1 MKTRMVSVVATKCW
15 VGLVSPYSESDC
27 VELGTHVLALAQI
40 LQTDVFA
47 RLAVAS
53 THCLPNGILV
63 GLRNR
68 LRRFPLEDFDDG
80 TVRRFHHVRW
90 AICRQS
96 LTPQD
101 WQVIPCQLQ
110 KLLLLTRTRP
120 LSNDNELSH
129 VKSPS
134 SVLAV

>member
-15 VGLVSPYSESDC
+15 VGLVSPYSEIDC
-27 VELGTHVLALAQI
+27 VELGKHFLALAQI

-80 TVRRFHHVRW
+80 TVRGFHHERW

-96 LTPQD
+96 RTPQD
-101 WQVIPCQLQ
+101 WQGLPSKLQ
-110 KLLLLTRTRP
+110 KLLLLTRTP
-120 LSNDNELSH
+120 PISNETELTH
-129 VKSPS
+129 VK
-134 SVLAV
+134 